1 MMSDKG
7 DKQKLKVAI
16 ICSTGGHFEQ
26 AFRVLEAFNDCQ
38 NILITYNSPTLKDF
52 QHPDLEKIY
61 LLRYF
66 GDSVM
71 RVFVTLLFSCF
82 TYIRIFLKE
91 RPQIIFS
98 TGSEIAIP
106 AFYIG
111 KFLFRIKLIYLET
124 ILRIRYPTVTAKV
137 VYWISD
143 LLLVQWESL
152 LPKFGGRA
160 KYVGNIL

>member
-1 MMSDKG
+1 MPDKY
-7 DKQKLKVAI
+7 DKQKIKVAI

-26 AFRVLEAFNDCQ
+26 AFRVLEAFKDCQ
-38 NILITYNSPTLKDF
+38 KFLITYDSPTLKDF

-66 GDSVM
+66 GDSVI
-71 RVFVTLLFSCF
+71 RTFVTLLFSCL

-137 VYWISD
+137 VYWVSD
-143 LLLVQWESL
+143 LFLVQWESL
-152 LPKFGGRA
+152 LPKFGGKA
-160 KYVGNIL
+160 KYAGKIL